1 MKECQGPKWVK
12 TKKEFYLKHLSA
24 CVYLSVCVC
33 VWKCTSVCALSPT
46 QQTKSQQA
54 NSFCMQSF
62 SFFYVRFV
70 VSSLQ
75 PWCEILRGHLA
86 SPGIS
91 TGVCV
96 CVHVCVPVLATPTS
110 HRKNKEKNKTGKQA
124 QTARRKKLKIR
135 KSQGK
140 TKKKSK

>member
-1 MKECQGPKWVK
+1 MPQKVVK
-12 TKKEFYLKHLSA
+12 FPI
-24 CVYLSVCVC
+24 V
-33 VWKCTSVCALSPT
+33 

-96 CVHVCVPVLATPTS
+96 CVCMCVYRCWPHPLPT
-110 HRKNKEKNKTGKQA
+110 
-124 QTARRKKLKIR
+124 
-135 KSQGK
+135 GK
-140 TKKKSK
+140 TKKKKQNGETSSNSSKKKAKNKKIARKKLKKIVNKVKKGGCC

>member
-1 MKECQGPKWVK
+1 
-12 TKKEFYLKHLSA
+12 
-24 CVYLSVCVC
+24 
-33 VWKCTSVCALSPT
+33 
-46 QQTKSQQA
+46 
-54 NSFCMQSF
+54 MQSF

-96 CVHVCVPVLATPTS
+96 CVCACVCTGVGHTHFPP
-110 HRKNKEKNKTGKQA
+110 EKQ
-124 QTARRKKLKIR
+124 RKKTKRGNKLK
-135 KSQGK
+135 QLEGK
-140 TKKKSK
+140 N